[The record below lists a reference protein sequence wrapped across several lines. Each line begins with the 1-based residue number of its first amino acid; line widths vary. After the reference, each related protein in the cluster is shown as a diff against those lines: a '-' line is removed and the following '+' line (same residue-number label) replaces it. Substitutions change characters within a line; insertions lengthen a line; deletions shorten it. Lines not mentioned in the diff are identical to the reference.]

1 MDRLVVGPRTEQLVA
16 RLAGHAVAQRD
27 HVLTADV
34 DVRHVEE
41 LEVRRASAPI
51 ALLEDL
57 HRVRAL
63 ELEAI
68 VLALA
73 VGAQRGA
80 LVALDGHVP
89 LAAVGLGYWAWNST
103 HSIAGA
109 RPTRLNSFSAR

>member
-1 MDRLVVGPRTEQLVA
+1 MPWRSA
-16 RLAGHAVAQRD
+16 M
-27 HVLTADV
+27 HVLTGDV

-41 LEVRRASAPI
+41 LEVGRGSAPI

-63 ELEAI
+63 ELEAV

-89 LAAVGLGYWAWNST
+89 LAARLAYWAWNST